1 VGDPAGTCSTLK
13 RLLLVSAALL
23 ALAAPSGAQPASRM
37 FVGFQ
42 DELALRY
49 GHDRQQMLD
58 VAWHANATV
67 IRAWIE
73 WDKIAPTR
81 PAHPRDPFDPAYV
94 MTDTDD
100 LVRAAQM
107 RGMEVLFTI
116 WGTPP
121 WANHGAAENRAPTA
135 AKDLEDFSY
144 AIAAR
149 YSGRYIGYPFVRF
162 YTVWNEPN
170 QPAFLSPQYDSHG
183 RSVSPRVYARL
194 YRAGYR
200 GIKAA
205 NPLAQVALGDTSPW
219 GSAVAGSHPP
229 GRFAELLSRMR
240 PRLRFDAWA
249 HHPYA
254 TSPDLPP
261 TQLVRWPNVTMSQLP
276 RLERQLGRWFGR
288 RSVPIWITEYDYRT
302 RPQDLAGVTYAQQ
315 ALYLGRALR
324 MAAAD
329 PAVTMFVWYV
339 LRDDP
344 QGPWSSGLIAENGLR
359 KPSFRV
365 FVRAAKALDAR
376 DAIVRVAAGR
386 RPWVHVSA
394 RDVSYYDGVGA
405 AVGINYSF
413 SEAGGPVRGAQVAT
427 TIGRDDW
434 LRFPLAFRPRAGH
447 TYSILIR
454 GSDIHGNR
462 VRRTLTLV
470 TR

>member
-1 VGDPAGTCSTLK
+1 
-13 RLLLVSAALL
+13 
-23 ALAAPSGAQPASRM
+23 M

-121 WANHGAAENRAPTA
+121 WANGGAAENRAPTA
-135 AKDLEDFSY
+135 VKDLEDFSY
-144 AIAAR
+144 AIASR

-170 QPAFLSPQYDSHG
+170 LPAFLSPQYDALG
-183 RSVSPRVYARL
+183 RSVAPGLYARL

-229 GRFAELLSRMR
+229 GRFAELLSRVR
-240 PRLRFDAWA
+240 PRLPFDAWA

-261 TQLVRWPNVTMSQLP
+261 TQLVRWPNVTMMQLP
-276 RLERQLGRWFGR
+276 RFEEQLARL
-288 RSVPIWITEYDYRT
+288 VRT
-302 RPQDLAGVTYAQQ
+302 ALGPDLDHGVR
-315 ALYLGRALR
+315 LPD
-324 MAAAD
+324 AAAG
-329 PAVTMFVWYV
+329 PRRRH
-339 LRDDP
+339 LR
-344 QGPWSSGLIAENGLR
+344 
-359 KPSFRV
+359 
-365 FVRAAKALDAR
+365 
-376 DAIVRVAAGR
+376 AAGR
-386 RPWVHVSA
+386 VPRPGATDGRRRPRDQDVRLVRPARQSRGAVAERADRPERAAQTRIRRLRAGGEGAGRARRDRQRRARPATLGRTSRRGTSATTTAWAPPSGSTTPSA
-394 RDVSYYDGVGA
+394 RPAGPSSARRWRPGSA
-405 AVGINYSF
+405 ATTGSA
-413 SEAGGPVRGAQVAT
+413 SPSRSGRARGARTRSSSGARTSTAT
-427 TIGRDDW
+427 VCAAR
-434 LRFPLAFRPRAGH
+434 
-447 TYSILIR
+447 
-454 GSDIHGNR
+454 
-462 VRRTLTLV
+462 
-470 TR
+470 